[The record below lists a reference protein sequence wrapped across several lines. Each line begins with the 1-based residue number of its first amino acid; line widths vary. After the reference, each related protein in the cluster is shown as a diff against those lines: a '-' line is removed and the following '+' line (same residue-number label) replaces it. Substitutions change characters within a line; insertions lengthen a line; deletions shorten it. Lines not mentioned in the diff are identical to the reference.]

1 MISFDI
7 HYIVRYIREHKF
19 LFFTYLIM
27 LFVPFIAFIFCLFS
41 ADSIMRKDALQYQNS
56 ILQHEKSICDNMIH
70 NTKIAINTASLETN
84 AKLLQNEAYFSP
96 ESLLTVSK
104 LSANL
109 ADIKRNYPYIDSLGI
124 YFCKNDSF
132 VTDVKRYAP
141 AIYKSYL
148 NKYNLSIEEFCS
160 STTKPNGYILLTG
173 GNENYILIYQ
183 DMFDYSLKKTSAVAY
198 GIISWDAFQN
208 QLGYYKSIEGEAFF
222 LLNHNNSLFG
232 CSDNFISTEE
242 LPDYE
247 AMSAQSALNANQL
260 FFSADNDALISG
272 VPSDELN
279 IFYGTYLKKNEFY
292 HAINLLLFKYS
303 TGLAGSILIGICL
316 SFYFTKKN
324 SAPINHLL
332 SIIENNRNKNPD
344 VVLPENYGRLE
355 NALTTI
361 LKDNRR
367 LAHQLY
373 LQEESLS
380 ETTLSGFL
388 KGIYPNED
396 WILEFHDNHPALREI
411 KDYRIVLFCFS
422 NIETCKFI
430 REQKESMESYSLLF
444 FSLKNVID
452 EAFLKN
458 DEVTTNG
465 LSIVSDSMVICIIP
479 ASEENYT
486 EDQLIT
492 NAQDCIHFFQRVF
505 ELDSCITV
513 SNIHS
518 LWTELPEAYE
528 EAYMTTSHV
537 SFWENGSIVSFYQ
550 TESDNILPNGS
561 QLLQLKKK
569 LSNSLIANNYDVAK
583 ELITEILN
591 HYFPHGIQYFSYN
604 QCQAHA
610 LTSMLLDKL
619 NDLGLDDE
627 TKEDY
632 TTRLLHAN
640 SIGELKN
647 EISAVF
653 DELLVSQSQ
662 TDSDDSWAE
671 SVKQY
676 IRDNS
681 ANVELSV
688 AYIAEHFSIS
698 AAHLGNRFRKLNGIG
713 VLDYI
718 HMVRLAKCKELLEQ
732 GYAIKDCVGM
742 TGYTDIKTL
751 QRAFKRYEGIT
762 PGQYKETVINQKQL
776 H

>member
-7 HYIVRYIREHKF
+7 HYIVHYIREHKF

-56 ILQHEKSICDNMIH
+56 ILQHEKSIYDNMIH

-84 AKLLQNEAYFSP
+84 AKKLQNETAFSP

-104 LSANL
+104 LSENL
-109 ADIKRNYPYIDSLGI
+109 SDIKCNYSYIDSLGI

-132 VTDVKRYAP
+132 VTDIKRYAP
-141 AIYKSYL
+141 AIYESYL
-148 NKYNLSIEEFCS
+148 NKYNLSIEEFCEF
-160 STTKPNGYILLTG
+160 TTEPGGYILLTN

-183 DMFDYSLKKTSAVAY
+183 AMFDYSLKKTSAVAY
-198 GIISWDAFQN
+198 GIISWDALQN
-208 QLGYYKSIEGEAFF
+208 QLGYYESIEGEAFF
-222 LLNHNNSLFG
+222 LLNHDNTLFG
-232 CSDNFISTEE
+232 CSDNLLSTED

-247 AMSAQSALNANQL
+247 TMSAQSALNTKQL
-260 FFSADNDALISG
+260 FFSADNGILISSIF
-272 VPSDELN
+272 SDELDL
-279 IFYGTYLKKNEFY
+279 FYGTYLKKNEFY

-303 TGLAGSILIGICL
+303 IGLVGSILIGICL
-316 SFYFTKKN
+316 AFYFTKKN

-332 SIIENNRNKNPD
+332 SIIEDSRKKNPD
-344 VVLPENYGRLE
+344 VVLPEYYGKLE
-355 NALTTI
+355 TALTTI

-367 LAHQLY
+367 LTHQLY
-373 LQEESLS
+373 LQEETLS

-411 KDYRIVLFCFS
+411 KDYRIVLFYFS
-422 NIETCKFI
+422 NIEECKFI

-458 DEVTTNG
+458 DELTTNG
-465 LSIVSDSMVICIIP
+465 LSIVSDSMVICIIS
-479 ASEENYT
+479 ANEET
-486 EDQLIT
+486 AQDQLLA
-492 NAQDCIHFFQRVF
+492 NAKNCIDFFEKVF
-505 ELDSCITV
+505 ELDSCITI
-513 SNIHS
+513 SDIHS

-537 SFWENGSIVSFYQ
+537 SFWENGSTVSFYQ
-550 TESDNILPNGS
+550 AESDNIHPDGNH
-561 QLLQLKKK
+561 LLQLKKK

-583 ELITEILN
+583 ELIDEIFD
-591 HYFPHGIQYFSYN
+591 HYFPHDIQYFSYN
-604 QCQAHA
+604 QCQSHA
-610 LTSMLLDKL
+610 LISMLLDKL
-619 NDLGLDDE
+619 NDLGMDDE
-627 TKEDY
+627 IKESY

-640 SIGELKN
+640 SIVELKN

-653 DELLVSQSQ
+653 DELFVYRNQ
-662 TDSDDSWAE
+662 TDSDDSWVA

-681 ANVELSV
+681 ANAELSV

-698 AAHLGNRFRKLNGIG
+698 AAHLGNRFRKLTGTG

-718 HMVRLAKCKELLEQ
+718 HMVRLFKCKELLEQ

-762 PGQYKETVINQKQL
+762 PGQYKETVSNQKSL
-776 H
+776 S